1 MDTKKIIFIT
11 LLLLYRNTVPMNHS
25 TTISTIIDNVHAR
38 SETTGK
44 TYLHNAA
51 EKGSIDEIHY
61 AYSKHAYINAQDR
74 NGNTALHLAIANKK
88 KDAALLLIQYG
99 INSNIVN
106 NQWDCPIRSIF
117 ESIGVTPVDEPAL
130 EDRQLMNAIHS
141 AILYKKLCLLQM
153 HQDALSLWNI
163 KLIRYYKR
171 HRPTIRKRSKTL

>member
-1 MDTKKIIFIT
+1 VYTKKIIFIA
-11 LLLLYRNTVPMNHS
+11 LLLLCLNTVAMNNA
-25 TTISTIIDNVHAR
+25 TTTCTFIDNIHAHN
-38 SETTGK
+38 EITGK
-44 TYLHNAA
+44 TYFHHAA

-61 AYSKHAYINAQDR
+61 AYAKHANINAQDR
-74 NGNTALHLAIANKK
+74 DGNTALHLAIANKK

-163 KLIRYYKR
+163 KLIRYYKH
-171 HRPTIRKRSKTL
+171 HRPTARKRSKTL